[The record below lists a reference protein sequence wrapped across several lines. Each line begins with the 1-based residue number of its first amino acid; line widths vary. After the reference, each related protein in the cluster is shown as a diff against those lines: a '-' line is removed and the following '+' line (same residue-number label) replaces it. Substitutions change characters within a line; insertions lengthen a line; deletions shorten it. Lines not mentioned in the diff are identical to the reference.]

1 MAVQES
7 SCMRYKLWMQKA
19 KWISIKLLE
28 SILIFIILVKWISG
42 FSRFTLESYWDG
54 YGSDISWK

>member
-28 SILIFIILVKWISG
+28 SILIFIILVNLIK
-42 FSRFTLESYWDG
+42 
-54 YGSDISWK
+54 KKKKKA